1 MQEIKVT
8 EEEMKALA
16 QFADS
21 EGQVKQ
27 RGIVKTLE
35 QHKVASTVCDSQF
48 EKSKTIDFDGAF
60 RGKPN

>member
-8 EEEMKALA
+8 EDEMKALA

-27 RGIVKTLE
+27 RATVKTLE
-35 QHKVASTVCDSQF
+35 QHKVASICLQHNKVYCF
-48 EKSKTIDFDGAF
+48 
-60 RGKPN
+60 